1 MKYVNSTMIR
11 AISLILLLL
20 TGLLTTAQR
29 TTMSFDP
36 GWKFIK
42 DDPRGAE
49 QPSFDDAGWRVLDL
63 PHDWSVEG
71 SYARTNTT
79 GRGGGYVEAGIGWYR
94 KSFQLA
100 DVDTSRRVFI
110 EFDGIMMN
118 SDVWI
123 NGFHLGHR
131 PYGYS
136 SLQYE
141 LTGHLH
147 AGKNAVNVLAVRVDN
162 SVQPY
167 SRWYTGSGIY
177 RHTRLV
183 ITNPVHIDHW
193 GTFFRTRDA
202 SAKQADIEAG
212 IRVVNESFAG
222 ADLTIETSILSPA
235 GTVVRILS
243 TRQSIPAGA
252 KKEIRQETKLAN
264 PARWSIDTPNL
275 YSAVTRIRAGKTLLD
290 EYMTSFGVRDSRFEA
305 ATGYWLNG
313 RNIKIRG
320 VCLHHDGGA
329 VGAAVPLRV
338 WQRRLELLRRTGV
351 NAIRTSHNPP
361 APEFL
366 DLCDKMGFLVMEETF
381 DTWNA
386 RKSSAESGYNLYFN
400 EWWDKDTRDM
410 LLRDRNH
417 PSIIIYS
424 VGNEIHDNLNDSS
437 GFRKYGMQQDLIHSL
452 DPTRPVTMA
461 LLRPAISHVY
471 DNGLAASMDVV
482 GQNYRENE
490 LVAAHEG
497 HPSWKVIGTE
507 NGHGQA
513 AWLALRDHPYMAGQ
527 FLWVGFD
534 YLGEATWP
542 ALVNGSGLY
551 DRTGGARSLTFQ
563 RQSWWS
569 DKPMVYVMRKE
580 QNAGEGGWVSDWT
593 PADIDIYD
601 DARVQ
606 VYSNCDE
613 VELFLNGRS
622 HGVQPR
628 PADNA
633 SPRTWQLTFEK
644 GTLQVIGRNKGQ
656 QVAEQEL
663 KTAGPPARIV
673 LTADKNEI
681 AGIWDDCSY
690 IRATVVDE
698 NGTPC
703 PAADN
708 QLTFSVSGAG
718 FLAATDNADLTS
730 AESFPGPKRFVYKG
744 TCIAI
749 VKANAAAGNIT
760 VTASA
765 DKLQPGT
772 ITITGTGV
780 PK

>member
-1 MKYVNSTMIR
+1 MNYGNNNLAKGLLLSI
-11 AISLILLLL
+11 ILLSAANAI
-20 TGLLTTAQR
+20 AQR

-42 DDPRGAE
+42 DDPKNAE
-49 QPSFDDAGWRVLDL
+49 QPSFDDAGWRVLNL
-63 PHDWSVEG
+63 PQDWSVEG
-71 SYARTNTT
+71 TYARTNPT

-94 KSFQLA
+94 KRFRLSDGDA
-100 DVDTSRRVFI
+100 ARRVFI

-136 SLQYE
+136 SFQYE
-141 LTGHLH
+141 LTEHLH
-147 AGKNAVNVLAVRVDN
+147 TGKDAVNVLAVRVDN

-183 ITNPVHIDHW
+183 FTNPVHVDHW
-193 GTFFRTRDA
+193 GTFFRAPKET
-202 SAKQADIEAG
+202 AKLANIEAT
-212 IRVVNESFAG
+212 IRVANESSMN
-222 ADLTIETSILSPA
+222 ADLTIETTILSPA
-235 GTVVRILS
+235 GTAVKTIT
-243 TRQSIPAGA
+243 TRQAIPAGTA
-252 KKEIRQETKLAN
+252 KEITQEAKLAN
-264 PARWSIDTPNL
+264 PVQWSIDTPSL
-275 YSAVTRIRAGKTLLD
+275 YSAVTRLRAGKTLLD
-290 EYMTSFGVRDSRFEA
+290 EYTTVFGIRDSRFEA

-313 RNIKIRG
+313 RNIKIKG

-338 WQRRLELLRRTGV
+338 WQRRLELLRKIGV

-386 RKSSAESGYNLYFN
+386 RKSSAEMGYNLYFN
-400 EWWDKDTRDM
+400 QWWDKDTRDM

-417 PSIIIYS
+417 PSIVIYS
-424 VGNEIHDNLNDSS
+424 VGNEIHDNLNDTS
-437 GFRKYGMQQDLIHSL
+437 GFRKYKMQQDLVHSL

-461 LLRPAISHVY
+461 LFRPAISHVY

-497 HPSWKVIGTE
+497 HPSWKVVGTE

-551 DRTGGARSLTFQ
+551 DRTGGTRNLTFQ

-569 DKPMVYVMRKE
+569 DQPMVYVMRKE

-593 PADIDIYD
+593 PADIDTYD
-601 DARVQ
+601 DARLQ

-613 VELFLNGRS
+613 VELFLNGKS

-628 PADNA
+628 PADDA

-644 GTLQVIGRNKGQ
+644 GTLKVVGRNKGRD
-656 QVAEQEL
+656 VTTQEL

-673 LTADKNEI
+673 LTADKSEI
-681 AGIWDDCSY
+681 AGVWDDCSY

-698 NGTPC
+698 NGVPC

-708 QLTFSVSGAG
+708 QLTFTVTGAG

-730 AESFPGPKRFVYKG
+730 AESFLSPKRFVYKG

-749 VKANAAAGNIT
+749 VKANTAPGKIT

-765 DKLQPGT
+765 DKLRSGT
-772 ITITGTGV
+772 ITITGAGLS
-780 PK
+780 K